1 VWRPGIGITRTG
13 DATAETIAPV
23 DEPEPESAPA
33 AAPATRRRP
42 DPSERGLRD
51 LVGSGPSQVGP
62 TRAMRA
68 RDANRPTE
76 ADLAEAEREVV
87 LVRRHWKPPSGR

>member
-1 VWRPGIGITRTG
+1 VGITRT
-13 DATAETIAPV
+13 DEVSADTIAPA
-23 DEPEPESAPA
+23 DEPEIEPEIEPTPA
-33 AAPATRRRP
+33 KRWRP

-76 ADLAEAEREVV
+76 ADLAEAEQEVV
-87 LVRRHWKPPSGR
+87 LVRRHWKPPPAT

>member
-1 VWRPGIGITRTG
+1 VWRPGAGITRT
-13 DATAETIAPV
+13 DAETIAPA
-23 DEPEPESAPA
+23 DEAEIEPP
-33 AAPATRRRP
+33 PTKRRRT
-42 DPSERGLRD
+42 DPNERGLRD

-76 ADLAEAEREVV
+76 ADLAEAEQEVV
-87 LVRRHWKPPSGR
+87 LVRRHWKPPPTT

>member
-1 VWRPGIGITRTG
+1 VWRPGVGITRT
-13 DATAETIAPV
+13 DEVSAETIAPA
-23 DEPEPESAPA
+23 DEPEIEPTPA
-33 AAPATRRRP
+33 KRRRP
-42 DPSERGLRD
+42 DPNERGLRD

-76 ADLAEAEREVV
+76 ADLAEAEQEVV
-87 LVRRHWKPPSGR
+87 LVRRHWKPPPTT

>member
-1 VWRPGIGITRTG
+1 VWRPGVGITRT
-13 DATAETIAPV
+13 DEVSAETN
-23 DEPEPESAPA
+23 APA
-33 AAPATRRRP
+33 AEPETEPAAAKRRRP
-42 DPSERGLRD
+42 EPSERGLRD

-76 ADLAEAEREVV
+76 ADLAQAEQEVA
-87 LVRRHWKPPSGR
+87 LVRRHWKPPKT